1 MTSVLYSSGGYNVG
15 GNQLRTE
22 IRTLQT
28 RLDTLTSGLNGLKD
42 LLNTLNPEN
51 TEVINAYFTN
61 LGVPSSSTLP
71 PPLPARPPPL
81 PAAANRVRP

>member
-51 TEVINAYFTN
+51 AEAINAYFAN
-61 LGVPSSSTLP
+61 FGAPSSATLP